1 MELALFYKEISEEPN
16 FEEAYLWY
24 SIASAFLLDGAI
36 FARDEAAGKVETK
49 SMVELQERA
58 GTIFEK
64 LSSAQIKALEDA
76 QIDPKKYKK
85 MVSQA
90 AQVDSLLGKKTTSK
104 SEFGYKAEEILLA
117 VVSNRLDWEIGPD
130 EIEFINKT
138 LQIDPRIKFL
148 LVGRCEDKLVT
159 KIGQMCGPRAEC
171 LGPIAEIKT
180 FLSMI
185 DFLINTIKEFN

>member
-1 MELALFYKEISEEPN
+1 MS
-16 FEEAYLWY
+16 
-24 SIASAFLLDGAI
+24 
-36 FARDEAAGKVETK
+36 V
-49 SMVELQERA
+49 
-58 GTIFEK
+58 FEK

-138 LQIDPRIKFL
+138 LQQTQ
-148 LVGRCEDKLVT
+148 E
-159 KIGQMCGPRAEC
+159 
-171 LGPIAEIKT
+171 
-180 FLSMI
+180 
-185 DFLINTIKEFN
+185 